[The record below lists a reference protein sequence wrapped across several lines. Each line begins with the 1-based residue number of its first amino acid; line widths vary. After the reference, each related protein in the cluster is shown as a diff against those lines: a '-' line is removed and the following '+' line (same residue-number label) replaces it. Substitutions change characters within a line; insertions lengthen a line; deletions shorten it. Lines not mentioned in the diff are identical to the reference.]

1 MTTITSLTDRRARV
15 RGEHPTE
22 ALVAAAADGDPQAWR
37 ELIDRFAVLIRSVTR
52 SHRLS
57 EADAEDVAQLT
68 WLRAVEHIGR
78 LHDPERFGAWVGTTA
93 RRECL
98 RVLHGRKRVMPTC
111 DEVANPLF
119 AAHVDEDEI
128 ALAAERRTAVRQ
140 ALTTLPD
147 RQRTLLRLLHSETEP
162 SYEAIGRK
170 LGMPIGSIGPTR
182 GRAIDRLR
190 KEIQLTPSA
199 A

>member
-15 RGEHPTE
+15 RGERPTE
-22 ALVAAAADGDPQAWR
+22 ALVAAAANGDPQAWR
-37 ELIDRFAVLIRSVTR
+37 ELIDRVAVLIRSVTR

-57 EADAEDVAQLT
+57 DADAEDVAQLT

-98 RVLHGRKRVMPTC
+98 RVLHGRKRLVPTC